1 MYFKKYTTILY
12 VYYVLW
18 NQKVTGGPISMG
30 VSYQG
35 MSHPQ
40 TFSNYKT
47 TINYNMTT
55 INSYDFTVIICAICL
70 VPKKN
75 YVI

>member
-18 NQKVTGGPISMG
+18 NQKVTDGPISMG

-35 MSHPQ
+35 MSNPQ

-55 INSYDFTVIICAICL
+55 INSYDFTVTICAICL

-75 YVI
+75 YVT